1 MKSIFSNKT
10 PQVHLRRNAFDLS
23 HSDVFSIAPGMLLPI
38 HVSEVNPN
46 EHFEI
51 EPANYVRTM
60 PLNSA
65 AFTRL
70 KQHIEFYFVPMRTLC
85 RQFNQFIVGTD
96 YKISSLS
103 SLNNYKGS
111 LPLFNLLRSLHYY
124 TSGVGKDQKNMFGLP
139 VLNDILRLFDMLGY
153 GLNSVNYTDFGY
165 VTNNIMVNPFRLLA
179 YQKVYFDF
187 YRNPLYE
194 LNDPSAYNV
203 DSSFGSSEFTTVMPM
218 ELLRYRNWYK
228 DYFTSLSPSFQGADF
243 LSDPVKMNNVLSLG
257 DNDDDNDLGNF
268 FPTSFKDFNW
278 NGNKGSAN
286 GMMGGLSVSTGDQSS
301 STNTMFNI
309 ANLRAAYALDK
320 LYRIS
325 IAAGDGDY
333 GSQIKAHYGFNAVH
347 DDWKSQFIGG
357 CSSPIQISEVITTAT
372 TADSEGIIGSVG
384 DIKGKGVSLNQGKFT
399 FDCRE
404 HGIIIGLLSIVPEAD
419 YQSSM
424 LDCFNTKSSR
434 EQYFQPEFQDLGK
447 QPVVSTELRFKPYKA
462 PSSAQ
467 ATQVLN
473 NIIGFNN
480 RYMEYKT
487 AVDKVH
493 GIFNSDGPLSAW
505 ASPRNSPLFIDDS
518 TSTLQINNASLKVD
532 PRILNPIMLVQYDGT
547 EHTDPFICDCHISV
561 RAIRPMSVSGEPM
574 L

>member
-1 MKSIFSNKT
+1 MKSIFSKKT
-10 PQVHLRRNAFDLS
+10 PLVNLQRNAFDLS

-51 EPANYVRTM
+51 EPSNYVRTM

-96 YKISSLS
+96 YKISTLS

-111 LPLFNLLRSLHYY
+111 LPLFNLLQDLHYY
-124 TSGVGKDQKNMFGLP
+124 TSGTGKGSKNMFGFP
-139 VLNDILRLFDMLGY
+139 VLNDYLRLLDMLGY
-153 GLNSVNYTDFGY
+153 GLNSVNYTDFDY
-165 VTNNIMVNPFRLLA
+165 VTNSIMVNPFRLLA

-194 LNDPSAYNV
+194 LNDPTAYNV
-203 DSSFGSSEFTTVMPM
+203 DDSFGSSSFTTRNTMTS
-218 ELLRYRNWYK
+218 LRYRNWNK
-228 DYFTSLSPSFQGADF
+228 DYFTSISPSFQGADF
-243 LSDPVKMNNVLSLG
+243 LSDPVKMNNVLSLQ
-257 DNDDDNDLGNF
+257 NNYS
-268 FPTSFKDFNW
+268 PQVSSFITQSDSDFNW
-278 NGNKGSAN
+278 NGKTGDSN
-286 GMMGGLSVSTGDQSS
+286 GMMASLTLAQDDFAASQTVS
-301 STNTMFNI
+301 FNV
-309 ANLRAAYALDK
+309 ANLRAAFALDK

-325 IAAGDGDY
+325 ISAGDGDY

-372 TADSEGIIGSVG
+372 TSGSDGIIGNVG

-399 FDCRE
+399 FDSRE
-404 HGIIIGLLSIVPEAD
+404 HGIIIGLLSVVPEAD

-434 EQYFQPEFQDLGK
+434 EQYFQPEFADLGK
-447 QPVVSTELRFKPYKA
+447 QPVSSTELRFASYKS
-462 PSSAQ
+462 PNSPQ
-467 ATQVLN
+467 NTLVLN

-493 GIFNSDGPLSAW
+493 GNFNSTGPLSAW
-505 ASPRNSPLFIDDS
+505 ASPRNSPLFYDSES
-518 TSTLQINNASLKVD
+518 TSLNITNASLKVD
-532 PRILNPIMLVQYDGT
+532 PRILNPIMLVSYDGT
-547 EHTDPFICDCHISV
+547 EATDPFICDCHVSV
-561 RAIRPMSVSGEPM
+561 SAIRPMSVSGEPM

>member
-10 PQVHLRRNAFDLS
+10 PHVNLQRNAFDLS

-85 RQFNQFIVGTD
+85 RQFSQFIVGTD

-124 TSGVGKDQKNMFGLP
+124 TSGYGKDQKNMFGLP
-139 VLNDILRLFDMLGY
+139 VLNDYLRLFDMLGY

-194 LNDPSAYNV
+194 LNDPSAYNL
-203 DSSFGSSEFTTVMPM
+203 DSSFGTSEFTTSMPM

-228 DYFTSLSPSFQGADF
+228 DYFTSISPSFQGADY
-243 LSDPVKMNNVLSLG
+243 LTNPVTMSNVLSLG
-257 DNDDDNDLGNF
+257 QNEQGSDNGNF
-268 FPTSFKDFNW
+268 VPSTSSDFNW
-278 NGNKGSAN
+278 NGQQGTHN
-286 GMMGGLSVSTGDQSS
+286 GMMGSLQSPYIADADPALIS
-301 STNTMFNI
+301 I
-309 ANLRAAYALDK
+309 ANLRSAYALDK

-333 GSQIKAHYGFNAVH
+333 GSQIKAHYGFEAVH
-347 DDWKSQFIGG
+347 DDWKAKFIGG

-372 TADSEGIIGSVG
+372 TSDADGIIGSVG
-384 DIKGKGVSLNQGKFT
+384 DIKGKGVSLNQGKFS
-399 FDCRE
+399 FDSRE

-424 LDCFNTKSSR
+424 LDCFNTKSTR

-447 QPVVSTELRFKPYKA
+447 QPVTSTELRFKPYKA
-462 PSSAQ
+462 PSSPQ

-505 ASPRNSPLFIDDS
+505 ASPRNSPLFIDDKS
-518 TSTLQINNASLKVD
+518 QTLQINNASLKVD
-532 PRILNPIMLVQYDGT
+532 PRILNPIMLVSYDGT
-547 EHTDPFICDCHISV
+547 ENTDPFICDCHISV
-561 RAIRPMSVSGEPM
+561 QAVRPMSVSGEPM

>member
-1 MKSIFSNKT
+1 MKSIFSNKN
-10 PQVHLRRNAFDLS
+10 PQVHLQRNAFDLS
-23 HSDVFSIAPGMLLPI
+23 HSDVFSVAPGMLLPI

-103 SLNNYKGS
+103 TLNNYKGS
-111 LPLFNLLRSLHYY
+111 LPLFDLIREVNSSVASANSTHNIFGFPIGPDFVRLL
-124 TSGVGKDQKNMFGLP
+124 
-139 VLNDILRLFDMLGY
+139 DMLGY
-153 GLNSVNYTDFGY
+153 GVNSENSKSYKTI
-165 VTNNIMVNPFRLLA
+165 TSALKVNPFRLLA

-187 YRNPLYE
+187 YRNSLYE
-194 LNDPSAYNV
+194 LNDPSAYNI
-203 DSSFGSSEFTTVMPM
+203 DDSFGLASFTLRDSMKV
-218 ELLRYRNWYK
+218 LRYRNWYK
-228 DYFTSLSPSFQGADF
+228 DYFTSLSPSFQGADY
-243 LSDPVKMNNVLSLG
+243 LTDPVKMNNVLSLG
-257 DNDDDNDLGNF
+257 INDSDDDLGNF
-268 FPTSFKDFNW
+268 FPSSLQDFNW
-278 NGNKGSAN
+278 NGQQGIRN
-286 GMMGGLSVSTGDQSS
+286 GMMSGLSVSTGDQSS
-301 STNTMFNI
+301 STNTIISI

-357 CSSPIQISEVITTAT
+357 CSAPIQISEVITTAT
-372 TADSEGIIGSVG
+372 TSDSEGIIGNVG

-399 FDCRE
+399 FDVRE
-404 HGIIIGLLSIVPEAD
+404 HGIILGLLSIVPEAD

-424 LDCFNTKSSR
+424 IDRFNFKSSR
-434 EQYFQPEFQDLGK
+434 QDYFQPEFQDLGK
-447 QPVVSTELRFKPYKA
+447 QAVTSLEL
-462 PSSAQ
+462 SSLPRSFDQ
-467 ATQVLN
+467 TATITLPN

-487 AVDKVH
+487 SVDKVH
-493 GIFNSDGPLSAW
+493 GIFNSAGPLGAW
-505 ASPRNSPLFIDDS
+505 ATPRNNPLFEDLT
-518 TSTLQINNASLKVD
+518 TSTMQISNSSLKVD
-532 PRILNPIMLVQYDGT
+532 PRILNPIMLVSYDGT
-547 EHTDPFICDCHISV
+547 ESTDPFICDCHISV
-561 RAIRPMSVSGEPM
+561 QAIRPMSVSGEPM